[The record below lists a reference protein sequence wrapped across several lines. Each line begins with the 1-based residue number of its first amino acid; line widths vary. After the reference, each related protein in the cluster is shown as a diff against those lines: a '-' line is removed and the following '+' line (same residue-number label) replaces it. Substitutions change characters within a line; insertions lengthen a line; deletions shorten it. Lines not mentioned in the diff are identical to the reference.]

1 MRALLV
7 SGIWP
12 PDVGGPATHTP
23 ALASFLLERGHE
35 VSVVTT
41 AEAAPAPQSFPVH
54 WVSRRVPAGARHA
67 AVAADVARWARHADV
82 VYATSMLRRSALGAA
97 TARRPLVV
105 KVTTDEAFERARRK
119 GLFSGGIEEFQHFRG
134 GPRVRALRASRTSA
148 LRRARHAFFP
158 SAFLRDVALGWGLD
172 AARTSVVPNPAP
184 AVSDLPTRE
193 QLRADLELEGPT
205 LGFAGRLVPPKALE
219 VTLVAMARAADVRL
233 VILGEGPERAAL
245 ERQAAALG
253 LDRNVRFLGGGSRD
267 DVLRLYRA
275 VDAAVLSS
283 AWENLPHAVV
293 EALAVG
299 TPVIATAVGGIPE
312 VVHDGVNGLLVQ
324 PASPAALGK
333 AIERFFSDDELR
345 ARLAAAAAPS
355 VAHLSEERLLGEVE
369 AQLLLV
375 ARK

>member
-12 PDVGGPATHTP
+12 PDVGGPASHTP
-23 ALASFLLERGHE
+23 ALASFLLRRGHE

-41 AEAAPAPQSFPVH
+41 AETAPASEPFPVH
-54 WVSRRVPAGARHA
+54 WVSRRIPAGARHA

-82 VYATSMLRRSALGAA
+82 VYATSMLRRSAFGAA

-105 KVTTDEAFERARRK
+105 KVTTDEAFERARRT
-119 GLFSGGIEEFQHFRG
+119 GLFSGGIEEFQRFRG
-134 GPRVRALRASRTSA
+134 GLRVRALRASRTSA
-148 LRRARHAFFP
+148 LRRARHACFP
-158 SAFLRDVALGWGLD
+158 SGFLRDVALGWGLD
-172 AARTSVVPNPAP
+172 AERMSVIPNPAP
-184 AVSDLPTRE
+184 VVSDLPSRE
-193 QLRADLELEGPT
+193 ELRANLGLEGPT
-205 LGFAGRLVPPKALE
+205 LGFAGRLVAPKALD
-219 VTLVAMARAADVRL
+219 VTLVAMARAADVEL

-253 LDRNVRFLGGGSRD
+253 LDQNVRFLGGGSRG

-312 VVHDGVNGLLVQ
+312 VVHDEVNGLLVL
-324 PASPAALGK
+324 PGDTEALGE
-333 AIERFFSDDELR
+333 AIRRFFSDDELR
-345 ARLAAAAAPS
+345 GRLAAAAAPS

-369 AQLLLV
+369 DELV
-375 ARK
+375 KAAR